1 MDKPASNLEFRF
13 MSLGFLFRDLRLPRM
28 EILKEVGIQPGFQ
41 VLDFGC
47 KPGSYVA
54 ATSKLV
60 GQSGKVYA
68 LDIHPIAVRSVA
80 NMVSKEGLTNVKTV
94 LSDCSTGLPDESI
107 DVVLLYD
114 TFHGL
119 SQPAKVL
126 QELHRVSKPNVILS
140 FSDHHMKQAEIL
152 ARVTEGGLFRLEGKG
167 RRTYRFTKV
176 NHW

>member
-13 MSLGFLFRDLRLPRM
+13 MSLGFLFRDFRLRRLD
-28 EILKEVGIQPGFQ
+28 ILKEVGVQPGFR

-47 KPGSYVA
+47 GPGSYVA

-68 LDIHPIAVRSVA
+68 LDIHPLAVRRVA
-80 NMVSKEGLTNVKTV
+80 SMASKKGFANVETV
-94 LSDCSTGLPDESI
+94 LSDCSTGLPDGSI

-126 QELHRVSKPNVILS
+126 QELHRVLKPDGILS
-140 FSDHHMKQAEIL
+140 FSDHHLKEMKIL
-152 ARVTEGGLFRLEGKG
+152 ARVTEGGLFKLEGRG
-167 RRTYRFTKV
+167 RRTYRFSKA
-176 NHW
+176 NS